1 MLKDFYETTEDYEN
15 VEIESN
21 FHTHN
26 YLCGHAEGTVCDYVR
41 TAADCGLVRLG
52 ISDHCAPPIGTY
64 MPYITPKTME
74 KLYLPQFDEAEQKY
88 GDKIEIYRGAE
99 IEYFAKHDG
108 YYDELLGEL
117 DYLVLGQHEYFYGG
131 ARMDSFCDGVD
142 EGNKLA
148 YFDSVVAGLESSKFA
163 VLAHPDLIF
172 YVDRVITPRV
182 YNAFDE
188 VIRTA
193 VKYDVAIELN
203 ANGIRSHAFRYPGDT
218 LIDLCKKHNAKV
230 VVSSDCHSY
239 KYLCDEYMRRLYDY
253 AKKHGL
259 NVVDEINVGRNK

>member
-1 MLKDFYETTEDYEN
+1 MLKDFYETTEDYEK
-15 VEIESN
+15 IEVKSN

-41 TAADCGLVRLG
+41 VAVSNGLERIG

-64 MPYITPKTME
+64 MPYITPETMK
-74 KLYLPQFDEAEQKY
+74 KLYLPQFDEAADKY

-99 IEYFAKHDG
+99 IEYFAGHDG
-108 YYDELLGEL
+108 YYDELLGAL

-148 YFDSVVAGLESSKFA
+148 YFDSVIAGLESGKFA

-172 YVDRVITPRV
+172 YVDRAITDRIID
-182 YNAFDE
+182 AFDS

-193 VKYDVAIELN
+193 VKRGVAVELN
-203 ANGIRSHAFRYPGDT
+203 ANGIRSHAFRYPGD
-218 LIDLCKKHNAKV
+218 LLVKLCKKHNAKV

-239 KYLCDEYMRRLYDY
+239 KYLCDEYMLRLVDY
-253 AKKHGL
+253 AKKQGL
-259 NVVDEINVGRNK
+259 DTVDDIRVVRHK